1 MSSLVS
7 QLQDTPF
14 YVDQR
19 HKKVFIDFGNSL
31 PIHENGTLYTDFKDS
46 LRVALPVNEKPSM
59 TCSDDL
65 LWLGE
70 VHNKYPRWYQN
81 SAGVQVFPDR
91 GLLSEKT
98 MEKLKAI
105 HWLLLRYVAI
115 QASATESLKIK
126 ISHVY
131 T

>member
-1 MSSLVS
+1 MS

-31 PIHENGTLYTDFKDS
+31 PIHENGTLYADFKDS

-98 MEKLKAI
+98 MEKLK
-105 HWLLLRYVAI
+105 
-115 QASATESLKIK
+115 
-126 ISHVY
+126 SHPLVVVEVRCY
-131 T
+131 PSKCNRKFKN